1 MKNFQAANNVLEN
14 SADKSLDYN
23 RNIFTDDS
31 RASVGALMVVTEE
44 GFKLDQLT
52 AEQIRQQEAILKQ
65 YASPVKK
72 NRNDPRD

>member
-52 AEQIRQQEAILKQ
+52 AEQIR
-65 YASPVKK
+65 
-72 NRNDPRD
+72 